1 MQIATAHSR
10 PTQMVGDPGR
20 FDTPCDCPQITQI
33 GSIEPGKLADLVVV
47 GRDPFREPPSKLVD
61 IPIERTM
68 AGGRWV
74 YES

>member
-1 MQIATAHSR
+1 
-10 PTQMVGDPGR
+10 VDPMEL
-20 FDTPCDCPQITQI
+20 
-33 GSIEPGKLADLVVV
+33 IE
-47 GRDPFREPPSKLVD
+47 